1 MTEIVTAAAL
11 QRGHNVLVDGS
22 LWDADWY
29 RRYFEHLKKDYGSL
43 RIAILHITA
52 PREAVFERA
61 MVSSDENNLRSMI
74 STTITHWYSLSTSI
88 RSIAQ
93 K

>member
-11 QRGHNVLVDGS
+11 KRGHNVLVDGS

-29 RRYFEHLKKDYGSL
+29 RRYFEQLKKDYGSL

-61 MVSSDENNLRSMI
+61 MVSSGENNLRCMI
-74 STTITHWYSLSTSI
+74 STTIT
-88 RSIAQ
+88 Q
-93 K
+93 

>member
-29 RRYFEHLKKDYGSL
+29 RRYFEHLKKGNGSL

-61 MVSSDENNLRSMI
+61 MVSSGENDLRSMI
-74 STTITHWYSLSTSI
+74 STTITQLHSLSTSI
-88 RSIAQ
+88 LSIAQ

>member
-29 RRYFEHLKKDYGSL
+29 RRYFEHLKKDNGSL

-61 MVSSDENNLRSMI
+61 MVSSGENDLRSMI
-74 STTITHWYSLSTSI
+74 STTITQLHSLSTSI
-88 RSIAQ
+88 LSIAQ

>member
-1 MTEIVTAAAL
+1 VTEIVTAAAL

-29 RRYFEHLKKDYGSL
+29 RRYFEQLKKKYGSL

-61 MVSSDENNLRSMI
+61 MVSSGKNYLRSMI
-74 STTITHWYSLSTSI
+74 STTIT
-88 RSIAQ
+88 Q
-93 K
+93 